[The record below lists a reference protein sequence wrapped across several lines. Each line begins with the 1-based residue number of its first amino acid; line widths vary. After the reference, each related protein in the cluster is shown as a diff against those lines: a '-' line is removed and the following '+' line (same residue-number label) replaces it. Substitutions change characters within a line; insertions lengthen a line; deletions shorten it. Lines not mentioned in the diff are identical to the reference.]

1 MKKKFIYNLFL
12 TFLCLVLLFF
22 FLQHREQYFIIFLS
36 LTCSLS
42 FLPSS
47 SLSQFF
53 LHSLSNLLERG
64 QLVQHTNNIHI
75 SNTPK
80 NVNTCVHTLH
90 MVPKCVYYLL
100 DVIIFL
106 STILLMCHEMYTLVL
121 ISSSDHGMNVKARTK
136 NKGTQARPTI
146 QTR

>member
-22 FLQHREQYFIIFLS
+22 FYNTESNISLFFS

-64 QLVQHTNNIHI
+64 QLVLHTNNIHI

>member
-64 QLVQHTNNIHI
+64 QLVLHTNNIHI
-75 SNTPK
+75 LNTPK

-90 MVPKCVYYLL
+90 LVPKCVYYLL

-121 ISSSDHGMNVKARTK
+121 ISSSDHGMNVKARAK
-136 NKGTQARPTI
+136 NKGTQARPTV

>member
-90 MVPKCVYYLL
+90 MVPKCAVAEPYTQVGGPRPPQNFKKLIYSMY
-100 DVIIFL
+100 IIY
-106 STILLMCHEMYTLVL
+106 ILK
-121 ISSSDHGMNVKARTK
+121 NVAYK
-136 NKGTQARPTI
+136 N
-146 QTR
+146 